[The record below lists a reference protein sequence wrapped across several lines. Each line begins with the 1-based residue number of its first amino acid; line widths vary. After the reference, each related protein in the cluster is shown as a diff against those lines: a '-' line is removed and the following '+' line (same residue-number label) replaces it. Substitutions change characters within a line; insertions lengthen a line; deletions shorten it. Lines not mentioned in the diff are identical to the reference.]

1 MTFKFARME
10 IDGLK
15 RYSFETYEEVEN
27 WVKNE
32 LDIFKKTNR
41 VDNENNDRSFISYK
55 SVLDTTLINAK
66 EKLCTI
72 STNAVNVC
80 PENTKESIVDVK

>member
-1 MTFKFARME
+1 ME
-10 IDGLK
+10 ESGIK
-15 RYSFETYEEVEN
+15 RYSFETYKEVED
-27 WVKNE
+27 WVKSE
-32 LDIFKKTNR
+32 LEIFKKTNR
-41 VDNENNDRSFISYK
+41 VDNENTDRSFISYK

-80 PENTKESIVDVK
+80 PENTKESIVGVK